1 VESPSQTPHLPVST
15 IWQSCPAAGA
25 ECFGDIMSRNHRDC
39 KHASMRQNLLSRKRV
54 YSLESAIGFIS
65 RSSSICLDSVC
76 QALAKHERAYLAA
89 HCSDCLTTLCCKK
102 QMHDLVQ
109 QAIVCST
116 CRKLSMSSLV
126 SFEPS
131 AETTTSKGR
140 SVHLGWGMAI
150 TAASS
155 TWIIHITYFCF
166 LCTLFVPLSVYPVF
180 SYFCSLCTLFVSLSV
195 YPIPPPP
202 SHAASLYQPHNK
214 CSNNP
219 HLAAATAV
227 LPQLTPVLLFR
238 LLISK
243 PLDDICMCL

>member
-1 VESPSQTPHLPVST
+1 
-15 IWQSCPAAGA
+15 
-25 ECFGDIMSRNHRDC
+25 
-39 KHASMRQNLLSRKRV
+39 MRQNLLSRKRV

-76 QALAKHERAYLAA
+76 QALAKHECAYLAA

-155 TWIIHITYFCF
+155 TWIIHITYFCS

>member
-1 VESPSQTPHLPVST
+1 MESPSQTPHLPVST

-25 ECFGDIMSRNHRDC
+25 ECFGDITSRSHRDC

-76 QALAKHERAYLAA
+76 QALAKHECAYLAA

-155 TWIIHITYFCF
+155 TWIIHITYFCS

-195 YPIPPPP
+195 YPIAPPP
-202 SHAASLYQPHNK
+202 
-214 CSNNP
+214 
-219 HLAAATAV
+219 
-227 LPQLTPVLLFR
+227 LPMR
-238 LLISK
+238 L
-243 PLDDICMCL
+243 PF